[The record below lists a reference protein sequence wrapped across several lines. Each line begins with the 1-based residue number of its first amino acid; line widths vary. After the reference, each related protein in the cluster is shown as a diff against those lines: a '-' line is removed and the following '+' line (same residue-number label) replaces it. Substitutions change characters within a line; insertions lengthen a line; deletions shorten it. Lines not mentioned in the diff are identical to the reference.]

1 MSDGYTFATCV
12 IPDSEKAAAQE
23 TYPAYFVVGLS
34 ADGSAPATHWV
45 TSGALD
51 NAEIT
56 EMVTHFPAG
65 WKFDFGN
72 DLSGALANWGL
83 QPVQVEQLA

>member
-1 MSDGYTFATCV
+1 MSDYTFCTVA

-23 TYPAYFVVGLS
+23 IYPAYFVVGLS

-51 NAEIT
+51 NSEINA
-56 EMVTHFPAG
+56 MVLKIVNG
-65 WKFDFGN
+65 WRFDFGN
-72 DLSGALANWGL
+72 DFQGALAAWGL
-83 QPVQVEQLA
+83 QPVQVEQPA

>member
-1 MSDGYTFATCV
+1 MSDYTFCTVA
-12 IPDSEKAAAQE
+12 IPDSEKAAAQV
-23 TYPAYFVVGLS
+23 TYSAYFVVGLS
-34 ADGSAPATHWV
+34 ASGQAPATHWV

-83 QPVQVEQLA
+83 MAVQVEQPA